1 MGKYDCLKLSNQICF
16 PLYVCSKEINKR
28 YAPLL
33 KDLDLTYTQYITMM
47 VMWEKETI
55 DMRTLE
61 KMLYLDS
68 GTLTPVLKKLE
79 SKEYITKTRSKED
92 NRNMI
97 ISITQNGLELKNT
110 ALKVPKKIGCNIC
123 LDENEALQL
132 YTLLYKIISNFNE

>member
-1 MGKYDCLKLSNQICF
+1 MEKYDCLKLSNQICF

-110 ALKVPKKIGCNIC
+110 ALKVPEKIGCNIC